1 MIKHRYIYLTICTIF
16 ISFYANTSSFN
27 SLGQTGLINLPS
39 AESKEEQS
47 IYFTFTRNS
56 YKKLGTITVSPFD
69 WLEASY
75 FYYRPDDLLWGGA
88 KGLYLDK
95 GFNVK
100 FSYKPKSIFLPKFAV
115 GLDDFAGTG
124 QFTKEYIATTYS
136 FNNLKFTSGIGW
148 GKFVGKNSINNPM
161 TVFKESFEKRL
172 SQSDNY
178 SSGGNLSYDLW
189 FRGDSAL
196 FAGLEIK
203 VPYINNLNFKIE
215 TDPFDYFKFGC
226 CGEGLSND
234 SFEERRDESNY
245 NIGLSYSYKNFGN
258 IDFSYING
266 NTFNLSLSFGF
277 SSSKS
282 LRKKNK
288 FQPNIKNT
296 EYQLDKKNEFYLDV
310 LENLNANKLFLQTA
324 NFSDDEIEITI
335 DSEEHFNPIIYASRS
350 AYITNEIAKLNGIE
364 PKKISVGHITRGSQL
379 NSITFRSSD
388 LNLKTRY
395 PNILVKR
402 NTLVKDIDP
411 KKYENH
417 EFKPRVNFPIF
428 INNISPDIR
437 THIGSPERFLYSGIG
452 IKLDTEIQFNREY
465 VFYSSVGRNLEDN
478 FDEKI
483 SRPSSQL
490 ELVRTEIVDYLQQS
504 SDDFYVA
511 NMQVERI
518 WSPIKNIYSKL
529 SFGLL
534 EPMYGGLASEVL
546 YKPFNSNFA
555 FGIEINKIKKRNYD
569 QKFEFLDYKTS
580 TRHFNIAYYEPRTNI
595 LAKWSYGKYLAKD
608 SGYTL
613 DLSRRMPSGWRAG
626 FFFSRTNV
634 SAEEFGEG
642 SFDKGF
648 YFNFPLNIFSKDY
661 SKEVNGF
668 KFRTMT
674 RDGGQK
680 LELNNRLIDSFYG
693 SSRAE
698 IEENWL
704 NYLN

>member
-1 MIKHRYIYLTICTIF
+1 M
-16 ISFYANTSSFN
+16 
-27 SLGQTGLINLPS
+27 
-39 AESKEEQS
+39 
-47 IYFTFTRNS
+47 
-56 YKKLGTITVSPFD
+56 
-69 WLEASY
+69 
-75 FYYRPDDLLWGGA
+75 
-88 KGLYLDK
+88 
-95 GFNVK
+95 
-100 FSYKPKSIFLPKFAV
+100 
-115 GLDDFAGTG
+115 
-124 QFTKEYIATTYS
+124 
-136 FNNLKFTSGIGW
+136 
-148 GKFVGKNSINNPM
+148 
-161 TVFKESFEKRL
+161 
-172 SQSDNY
+172 
-178 SSGGNLSYDLW
+178 
-189 FRGDSAL
+189 
-196 FAGLEIK
+196 
-203 VPYINNLNFKIE
+203 
-215 TDPFDYFKFGC
+215 
-226 CGEGLSND
+226 
-234 SFEERRDESNY
+234 
-245 NIGLSYSYKNFGN
+245 
-258 IDFSYING
+258 
-266 NTFNLSLSFGF
+266 
-277 SSSKS
+277 
-282 LRKKNK
+282 
-288 FQPNIKNT
+288 
-296 EYQLDKKNEFYLDV
+296 
-310 LENLNANKLFLQTA
+310 
-324 NFSDDEIEITI
+324 
-335 DSEEHFNPIIYASRS
+335 
-350 AYITNEIAKLNGIE
+350 
-364 PKKISVGHITRGSQL
+364 
-379 NSITFRSSD
+379 
-388 LNLKTRY
+388 
-395 PNILVKR
+395 
-402 NTLVKDIDP
+402 
-411 KKYENH
+411 
-417 EFKPRVNFPIF
+417 
-428 INNISPDIR
+428 
-437 THIGSPERFLYSGIG
+437 
-452 IKLDTEIQFNREY
+452 
-465 VFYSSVGRNLEDN
+465 
-478 FDEKI
+478 
-483 SRPSSQL
+483 

-580 TRHFNIAYYEPRTNI
+580 TKHFNIAYYEPRTNI